1 LGTQPS
7 TVVASAGRVLAKY
20 SILWNDVQV
29 PKSLSDIALF
39 SAQAGTIPLQRQFTF
54 GDLLALGSTNTSTS
68 LNLAYSVSSQA
79 GKPIQMQVRSLDA
92 VYGEIY
98 HTSDGSE
105 MPKQGQTYEEV
116 IQQIPTTMA
125 LLDAYPNPF
134 NPSTVIK
141 YRLPVNSIVSLKV
154 YDMLGREVAALVD
167 GAKEAGYYN
176 AEFNASRLASGIYFA
191 RFTATPSATQ
201 TAGRQNGTKSFS
213 RTMKMLLTK

>member
-1 LGTQPS
+1 LLTNYLGTQPS

-68 LNLAYSVSSQA
+68 LNLAYTVSSQS

-191 RFTATPSATQ
+191 RFTATP
-201 TAGRQNGTKSFS
+201 QNGSLPFS
-213 RTMKMLLTK
+213 QTMKILLTK